1 MADTKREQFRKY
13 LEKGNVIEVF
23 NRAII
28 ALNQLETLPED
39 PLAFVRENMGSPP
52 HENIDKVIRENQD
65 LTARVIRLKQEIELF

>member
-39 PLAFVRENMGSPP
+39 PLAFVRENMGAPP

>member
-39 PLAFVRENMGSPP
+39 PLAFVRENMGAPP
-52 HENIDKVIRENQD
+52 HENSDKVRRENQD
-65 LTARVIRLKQEIELF
+65 LTARVIR